1 MLPIENPKARPATP
15 MERDKYQAINKRTP
29 ITKSPIIN
37 GVLVSLKAKT
47 HVNITKLTLQQKVRL
62 KDIPEL
68 EKP

>member
-37 GVLVSLKAKT
+37 GVLVSSKAKNPRKYNKINASAKSPIERYPRT
-47 HVNITKLTLQQKVRL
+47 
-62 KDIPEL
+62 
-68 EKP
+68 